1 MASISISNVRV
12 DGDDVIVTVNG
23 SVDTPTEIELV
34 WASTADSPT
43 DIPVSR
49 QNFSVGA
56 GSFSRDVTLELFL
69 PTGAAAVL
77 SVTANTLGQD
87 TATDSVT
94 VQVQQEGAAGGGGGL
109 STATIV
115 GAGVGLVGVAWF
127 LSQRNGGD

>member
-23 SVDTPTEIELV
+23 SVDTPTELELV
-34 WASTADSPT
+34 WASTGDSPT

-56 GSFSRDVTLELFL
+56 GSFNRDVTIELFV
-69 PTGAAAVL
+69 PTGESAIL
-77 SVTANTLGQD
+77 NVTANTLGQD

-94 VQVQQEGAAGGGGGL
+94 VNVQQEGGAGGV

-115 GAGVGLVGVAWF
+115 GAGIGLVGVAWF
-127 LSQRNGGD
+127 LSQRNG